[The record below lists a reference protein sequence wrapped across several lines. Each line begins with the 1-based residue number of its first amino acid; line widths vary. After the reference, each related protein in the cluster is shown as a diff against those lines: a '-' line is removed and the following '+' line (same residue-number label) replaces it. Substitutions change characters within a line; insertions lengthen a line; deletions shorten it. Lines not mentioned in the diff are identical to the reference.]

1 MIEKEIYNDIRELI
15 VLMAFGT
22 QQLLRPYQ
30 LTIEQ
35 FDTLLILQL
44 DSGWRMGD
52 LTQKI
57 LSDNSK
63 MTRIVDFLQ
72 SNGWVERRP
81 DPDDRRAQQVF
92 LTTSGAALR
101 DAVKV
106 EHDALLQNWLSP
118 FSTSQKSQL
127 QDQLQQFRDHM
138 RESMNLT
145 EG

>member
-1 MIEKEIYNDIRELI
+1 MIEQEIYNDIRELI

-22 QQLLRPYQ
+22 QQLLRPYD
-30 LTIEQ
+30 LTVEQ
-35 FDTLLILQL
+35 YDTLLVLQL
-44 DSGWRMGD
+44 DAGWRMGD

-63 MTRIVDFLQ
+63 MTRIVDYLEG
-72 SNGWVERRP
+72 NGWAERRP

-106 EHDALLQNWLSP
+106 EHDALLQSWLSL
-118 FSTSQKSQL
+118 FSAEQKAQL
-127 QDQLQQFRDHM
+127 QAQLDQFRNHL
-138 RESMNLT
+138 RAQT
-145 EG
+145 VEG

>member
-1 MIEKEIYNDIRELI
+1 MIEKGIYGDLRELI

-22 QQLLRPYQ
+22 QELLRPYQ

-35 FDTLLILQL
+35 YDTLLVLQT
-44 DSGWRMGD
+44 DAGWRMGD

-63 MTRIVDFLQ
+63 MTRIVDYLEK
-72 SNGWVERRP
+72 NNWVERRP

-92 LTTSGAALR
+92 LTPSGESLRAIVKAA
-101 DAVKV
+101 
-106 EHDALLQNWLSP
+106 HDALLQSWMSLFP
-118 FSTSQKSQL
+118 VEQKEQL
-127 QDQLQQFRDHM
+127 HGLIRQLRDHI
-138 RESMNLT
+138 RAQTT

>member
-1 MIEKEIYNDIRELI
+1 MIEQEIYNDIRELI

-22 QQLLRPYQ
+22 QQLLRPYD
-30 LTIEQ
+30 LTVEQ
-35 FDTLLILQL
+35 YDTLLVLQL
-44 DSGWRMGD
+44 DAGWRMGD

-63 MTRIVDFLQ
+63 MTRIVDYLEG
-72 SNGWVERRP
+72 NGWAERRP

-106 EHDALLQNWLSP
+106 EHDALLQSWLSL
-118 FSTSQKSQL
+118 FSAEQKAQL
-127 QDQLQQFRDHM
+127 QAQLDQFRNHL
-138 RESMNLT
+138 RVQT
-145 EG
+145 VEG